1 MEGANLF
8 FGQISQKNCMKM
20 KKIRPEG
27 GRSKFYCVDP
37 PLVDIA
43 NYLLVSDV
51 AFALA
56 FAFMNKPKVNSC
68 TLQDPVVV
76 EESPA

>member
-1 MEGANLF
+1 MFVVRKSQKREGANRKLDR
-8 FGQISQKNCMKM
+8 K
-20 KKIRPEG
+20 G
-27 GRSKFYCVDP
+27 GRPKFYCVDQ

-51 AFALA
+51 AFAFA
-56 FAFMNKPKVNSC
+56 FAFMNNPKVNSC
-68 TLQDPVVV
+68 ILQDPVVV